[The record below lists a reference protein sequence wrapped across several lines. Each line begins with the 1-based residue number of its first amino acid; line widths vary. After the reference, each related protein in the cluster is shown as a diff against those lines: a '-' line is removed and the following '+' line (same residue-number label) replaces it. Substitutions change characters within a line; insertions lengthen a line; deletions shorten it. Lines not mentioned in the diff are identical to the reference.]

1 LTRTST
7 PPWREVTV
15 AIGTPSQSC
24 CGRVKTEAAA
34 GDFLK
39 TGGECGCHV
48 VDTIAI
54 DAKAGVSLPL

>member
-1 LTRTST
+1 M
-7 PPWREVTV
+7 
-15 AIGTPSQSC
+15 
-24 CGRVKTEAAA
+24 KTEAAA